1 MAKVV
6 DPHIRKAGEVMS
18 LPEQQHG
25 MPLPTNNEPVRV
37 KLERINCDV
46 AKSLPPDGS
55 HQIWLDRLKA
65 ALGLR
70 NPVQRG
76 HRFQGKADSNPVI
89 ADSM

>member
-6 DPHIRKAGEVMS
+6 DSHIRKAGEVMS

-55 HQIWLDRLKA
+55 HQIWLDRVKA
-65 ALGLR
+65 ALGTPSTAR
-70 NPVQRG
+70 
-76 HRFQGKADSNPVI
+76 QGN
-89 ADSM
+89 